1 MIIKAPGDSGPT
13 SFSGFVLYPSLV
25 SQTFF
30 VNMNLFLI
38 QFIVCCKALCFC
50 DCVFSG
56 AEVWRVACLSPNRNG
71 PVVVR
76 RVQFDVFVTES
87 CVVAVMLTDCDW
99 DERTVC
105 SLTQHFLCGNSPPQK
120 ELTSLCTAFYSVSH
134 PPSTPFHH
142 SFLTT
147 QGIWMD
153 GNVCLNPR
161 PHPNRAPQLYANQAQ
176 PGKW

>member
-1 MIIKAPGDSGPT
+1 MIIKAAGESGPT

-30 VNMNLFLI
+30 VNMNVFWI

-50 DCVFSG
+50 DVCFLVLKFESL
-56 AEVWRVACLSPNRNG
+56 RVACLSPNRNG

-76 RVQFDVFVTES
+76 RAQSDVFVTES

-99 DERTVC
+99 DEHTVC
-105 SLTQHFLCGNSPPQK
+105 SLTQHFLCGNSSPRK

-134 PPSTPFHH
+134 PALYPF
-142 SFLTT
+142 SSLLFNNP
-147 QGIWMD
+147 
-153 GNVCLNPR
+153 GNLNGWKRVSEPAASPKQSSSAVC
-161 PHPNRAPQLYANQAQ
+161 
-176 PGKW
+176 